1 MKKAGY
7 SVSSLPP
14 SYEISMQTY
23 QATESSG
30 KIQDKGDLVSVEEK
44 KIGLN
49 TNQQYA
55 LSARKTNSI
64 LVFIRQC
71 K

>member
-14 SYEISMQTY
+14 SYEISLQTY

-44 KIGLN
+44 KIGEHLDKLN
-49 TNQQYA
+49 LHKSTG
-55 LSARKTNSI
+55 SAGI
-64 LVFIRQC
+64 YP
-71 K
+71 